1 VLAFAARPLDP
12 IVSASLAPGS
22 LRLTV
27 RVGRVT
33 TAAGRRQI
41 QPLSRL
47 DIGLSTPA
55 GRPLGLLARIRDV
68 LPGRYTFQLTG
79 RGPGGATL
87 APGRYVAAVV
97 AYPADGGL
105 PGRRNLGFAL
115 R

>member
-1 VLAFAARPLDP
+1 
-12 IVSASLAPGS
+12 
-22 LRLTV
+22 
-27 RVGRVT
+27 VT
-33 TAAGRRQI
+33 TVAGRRQI
-41 QPLSRL
+41 QPLSQL

-105 PGRRNLGFAL
+105 PGRRNLGFDL